1 MDQYRL
7 GSFVLRLGP
16 PPELLDAQNS
26 VLGISDSYVRILEAL
41 LRKPGETLTVEE
53 LVQKVWG
60 YTVDRSSVHTGISQ
74 LRRFLPKE
82 WIINEREAG
91 YKYVGPWQRMGVMP
105 LTLELHAS
113 GSTSRD
119 PVLAMIGGRNLVCN
133 IGESWSVLCR
143 PSDDCYIT
151 LFLEGTTKSVYRLYL
166 SATDQ
171 QSFARGGKTYR
182 IPPLGDDFSFKENG
196 PPGTETVWG
205 VATRSPIAVN
215 LAQGARDRYIGVS
228 SQQELTAVKQ
238 ALTKLNQ
245 KDWAAADCTIIV
257 TETPL

>member
-1 MDQYRL
+1 MEQYRL

-16 PPELLDAQNS
+16 PPELLDARDDA
-26 VLGISDSYVRILEAL
+26 VLRISESYVRMLAAL
-41 LRKPGETLTVEE
+41 LRSPGETATVEE
-53 LVQKVWG
+53 LKHKGWG
-60 YTVDRSSVHTGISQ
+60 REVDRSSVHTGINQ

-82 WIINEREAG
+82 WIVNDREG
-91 YKYVGPWQRMGVMP
+91 YKYVGPWQRMRAMP

-113 GSTSRD
+113 GSTARD
-119 PVLAMIGGRNLVCN
+119 PVLSLSGGRNLACK
-133 IGESWSVLCR
+133 IGDSWSVLCR
-143 PSDDCYIT
+143 PSDDCYIA

-182 IPPLGDDFSFKENG
+182 IPPMGDEFSFKENG

-205 VATRSPIAVN
+205 VATRNPIAVN
-215 LAQGARDRYIGVS
+215 LEPGARDRYISVS
-228 SQQELTAVKQ
+228 SQQELTAVKE